1 MAVLVALCVTALL
14 PVGPAEAAA
23 STPDPFA
30 SFAALVEAQYQ
41 DLLGVAPTAAQRSA
55 AIAALTA
62 GTQSPGG
69 LVATL
74 RHSDDHVKNVDPV
87 TRLYRAFLLRI
98 PDKGGLEFW
107 INRRRSGTWTL
118 TRIAD
123 SFATSNEFK
132 TRYGKLSNRDFV
144 KLIYDNV
151 LERSYDSTGLDFW
164 TRQLDQKRKSRGA
177 VMANF
182 SESNEYKTKQAAE
195 VDVSVLNVMLLRRA
209 PTKTEFTTAV
219 TAIEAGSTTA
229 SYATELMG
237 TTQYASR
244 FNASLAVATPSLPPL
259 YVGVPMQTVL
269 SASGGFGDRSWSATG
284 LPAWA
289 SLDAVTGTLSGT
301 PLAQGTVTI
310 TAKVTA
316 GAGMTGTKAIALNV
330 KAGMPPGCITSDCAQ
345 LDTAAGT
352 VQIQANAVT
361 GVVRNGNDVATSVAL
376 SAAAPSI
383 AVGSILVIAPG
394 ADTPTGLIVKVT
406 SFTGTNGSARTAVVI
421 PSTLTDAYAN
431 GIVQGTGTTP
441 VPDRP
446 FATTRS
452 TRAAGCSG
460 NADIDI
466 TPTATVGLQ
475 PKVTLLWGNNVAGFG
490 DVFVGT
496 GGVKLFQF
504 GLDGDLSFKLKGSMT
519 GSVDC
524 SLDVPGVTIPISLG
538 PAGFLFFKL
547 TPSLGL
553 KATAGIE
560 IDTTVTVHC
569 GLVYAYQEGSEFR
582 SQYCN
587 PTYTPPKVST
597 ANTGADLTVSGG
609 VTTSL
614 TFNDLVGLNGTLTAS
629 AHAGYHPLAHP
640 IGVLDGKVI
649 AKLSACLA
657 CAFGNAAPSLTIL
670 DKTIWEKT
678 FATWDTPS
686 TAPQFPRITS
696 TSLPVGTV
704 GAAYS
709 APLTASGGQPPY
721 TWTATGLPAGL
732 SLAGNTI
739 TGTPTALA
747 NAPVTVRLTDAAGS
761 RVSRSLT
768 LAITR
773 NGDDLQ
779 RVAEDYY
786 DSIGGKQDVSG
797 IDVAPGNGS
806 IAYSSTSWYDSSVTR
821 IQWKNPSTGAFR
833 QFYQQYGNVDLV
845 AQWRPQISADGSKV
859 VFIVSTG
866 KAPNQRYSL
875 RVGDTADGSY
885 RDTALPT
892 GSNLHYWLHDLDATG
907 THALLGRSAS
917 NDTSS
922 TNLLDFSLTSGTAVS
937 TFPYSGS
944 IGQALWNGTAT
955 TMVTYSRSEGVRLFG
970 AQTGTVEPP
979 TNEEGSLA
987 VSGSSCISSSW
998 NESLFEQVA
1007 PDQYRSGVTLHSWLR
1022 TSPSAPKTDTGHL
1035 FLARP
1040 MGDCQ
1045 TMVGIGL
1052 DHDPVWEDETLTY
1065 FLRKR
1070 SSGGAITDLAAMTEA
1085 PYELVVAGSYAY
1097 FVSADTLG
1105 GEPALDTNSVYRV
1118 RIP

>member
-1 MAVLVALCVTALL
+1 MAVLVALCVAALL
-14 PVGPAEAAA
+14 PVGPAEAATP
-23 STPDPFA
+23 SPDPFT
-30 SFAALVEAQYQ
+30 SFAALVDAQYQ
-41 DLLGVAPTAAQRSA
+41 DLLGLAPTAAQRSSA
-55 AIAALTA
+55 VAALTA

-74 RHSDDHVKNVDPV
+74 RQSDDHLKNVDPV
-87 TRLYRAFLLRI
+87 SRLYRAFLLRI

-107 INRRRSGTWTL
+107 IKRRRSGAWTL
-118 TRIAD
+118 VRIAD

-151 LERSYDSTGLDFW
+151 LERPYDATGLDFW

-177 VMANF
+177 VMASF

-195 VDVSVLNVMLLRRA
+195 VDVSVLNVMLMRRA
-209 PTKTEFTTAV
+209 PTKAEFTTAV
-219 TAIEAGSTTA
+219 AAIEAGTTTA
-229 SYATELMG
+229 TYATELMG
-237 TTQYASR
+237 TPEYAGR
-244 FNASLAVATPSLPPL
+244 FNAALAIATPSLPPL

-284 LPAWA
+284 LPGWA
-289 SLDAVTGTLSGT
+289 SLDPATGTLSGT
-301 PLAQGTVTI
+301 PSAQGTTTL

-316 GAGMTGTKAIALNV
+316 GADMTGTKAITLNV
-330 KAGMPPGCITSDCAQ
+330 KAGMPAGCTTGDCAQ
-345 LDTAAGT
+345 LDSSAGT
-352 VQIQANAVT
+352 IQIPANAVT
-361 GVVRNGNDVATSVAL
+361 GVARTASNVATSVAL
-376 SAAAPSI
+376 SAAAPNI
-383 AVGSILVIAPG
+383 AVGNILVIAPG
-394 ADTPTGLIVKVT
+394 TDTPTGLIVKVT
-406 SFTGTNGSARTAVVI
+406 SFTGTNGSARTVAVT

-431 GIVQGTGTTP
+431 GVVQGTGTSP
-441 VPDRP
+441 EPDGP
-446 FATTRS
+446 APATRTARS
-452 TRAAGCSG
+452 LGCSA

-466 TPTATVGLQ
+466 TPSATVGLQ

-547 TPSLGL
+547 TPNLGL

-614 TFNDLVGLNGTLTAS
+614 TFNDLIGLNGTLTAS
-629 AHAGYHPLAHP
+629 AHVGYHPLAHP
-640 IGVLDGKVI
+640 IGVLDGKVT

-670 DKTIWEKT
+670 DKAIWEKT

-696 TSLPVGTV
+696 TSLPVGSV
-704 GAAYS
+704 GTAYS
-709 APLTASGGQPPY
+709 APLTATGGQPPY
-721 TWTATGLPAGL
+721 TWTVTGLPPGL

-747 NAPVTVRLTDAAGS
+747 NGAVTVRLTDAAGS
-761 RVSRSLT
+761 RVTRSLT
-768 LAITR
+768 LAVTR

-786 DSIGGKQDVSG
+786 SGIGGSEDVSG

-806 IAYSSTSWYDSSVTR
+806 IAYSTTSWYDSSVER
-821 IQWKNPSTGAFR
+821 IQWKNPSTGALR

-845 AQWRPQISADGSKV
+845 AQWRPQVSADGSKV
-859 VFIVSTG
+859 VFMVSTG

-875 RVGDTADGSY
+875 RIGDTADGSY

-907 THALLGRSAS
+907 THALLGRYVY

-922 TNLLDFSLTSGTAVS
+922 TNLLDFSLTSGAAVS
-937 TFPYSGS
+937 TFPYTGT
-944 IGQALWNGTAT
+944 IGQALWNGTAS
-955 TMVTYSRSEGVRLFG
+955 TMVTHSDSDGVRLFG
-970 AQTGTVEPP
+970 SQTGTIEPP
-979 TNEEGSLA
+979 HNENGTLG

-998 NESLFEQVA
+998 NESLFEQVS

-1035 FLARP
+1035 YLSKP
-1040 MGDCQ
+1040 MADCQ
-1045 TMVGIGL
+1045 TVVGIAA
-1052 DHDPVWEDETLTY
+1052 DQDPVWDDGPHTY
-1065 FLRKR
+1065 FVRKR
-1070 SSGGAITDLAAMTEA
+1070 ASGGGVTDLAALTQ
-1085 PYELVVAGSYAY
+1085 PPGELVVAGSYAY
-1097 FVSADTLG
+1097 FVSPDTLG
-1105 GEPALDTNSVYRV
+1105 GEPALDTDSVYRV